1 MNMVPCTSN
10 SASAVLAMCRYALL
24 FLVVAIVAL
33 SRAADNAESGGLKVE
48 KMYMP
53 EVCDVRSKKGDQ
65 LTMHYT
71 GTLQDGSK
79 FDSSLDRDQPFTFQL
94 GVGQVIKG
102 WDQGLLDMCVGERRR
117 LTIPPELGYGEKGAG
132 NVIPGGATLTF
143 EVELMNISDSPPTAN
158 VFKEIDAD
166 KDNQLSREEVRAMV
180 SDYLRKQVIEAEQ
193 AGANENE
200 DVKKMLA
207 DHDKLV
213 EEIFQ
218 HEDKDK
224 NGFISHDEFSGPKH
238 DEL

>member
-1 MNMVPCTSN
+1 MNMASYTSN
-10 SASAVLAMCRYALL
+10 SASVVLVMCRNALL
-24 FLVVAIVAL
+24 LVVAIVTL
-33 SRAADNAESGGLKVE
+33 SGADNAENGLKVD
-48 KMYMP
+48 KLYMP
-53 EVCDVRSKKGDQ
+53 EVCDIRSKKGDQ

-102 WDQGLLDMCVGERRR
+102 WDQGLLDMCVGEKRK
-117 LTIPPELGYGEKGAG
+117 LTIPPVLGYGEKGAG

-193 AGANENE
+193 AGAGENE

>member
-1 MNMVPCTSN
+1 MIVRMCTLLPSLPLSLSLHYRPRQIDTSN
-10 SASAVLAMCRYALL
+10 ND
-24 FLVVAIVAL
+24 L
-33 SRAADNAESGGLKVE
+33 SLST
-48 KMYMP
+48 Y
-53 EVCDVRSKKGDQ
+53 
-65 LTMHYT
+65 
-71 GTLQDGSK
+71 
-79 FDSSLDRDQPFTFQL
+79 LDRDQPFTFQL

-102 WDQGLLDMCVGERRR
+102 WDQGLLDMCVGEKRK

-166 KDNQLSREEVRAMV
+166 KDNQLSREEVRVMV

-193 AGANENE
+193 AGGENE

>member
-1 MNMVPCTSN
+1 MNMGPYTSK
-10 SASAVLAMCRYALL
+10 SASAVLAMCRNALL
-24 FLVVAIVAL
+24 LVVAVVAL
-33 SRAADNAESGGLKVE
+33 GSADHAENGLKVE
-48 KMYMP
+48 KLYVP
-53 EVCDVRSKKGDQ
+53 EVCDARSKKGDQ

-71 GTLQDGSK
+71 GTLQDGNK

-102 WDQGLLDMCVGERRR
+102 WDQGLLDMCVGEKRK

-166 KDNQLSREEVRAMV
+166 KDNQLSREEV
-180 SDYLRKQVIEAEQ
+180 SDYLRKQVLEAEQ
-193 AGANENE
+193 AGAGENE